1 MGAVSID
8 QEMLS
13 LLSQQIT
20 LHHSTVAV
28 DPYNYEK
35 LVRTRQDDV
44 SLLLYSLRKS
54 NLYVFNRDECTANY
68 NTNNYNI
75 IDNNN

>member
-1 MGAVSID
+1 MGAVSVD

-28 DPYNYEK
+28 DPYNCEK
-35 LVRTRQDDV
+35 LVRTRQDDA

-54 NLYVFNRDECTANY
+54 NLYVFNRNKCTANY